1 MASSLYRLANKPH
14 PCELQPEPVIADTV
28 GQLDEVVT
36 NFEVPAIP
44 AETSLTEPDTITFSE
59 ELTVPADEVVEE
71 ATLNNEALEQVN
83 ILPDIIAAQA
93 SESQEK
99 LDTTKTSKTKK
110 KY

>member
-14 PCELQPEPVIADTV
+14 PCEPEPVIADTV

-44 AETSLTEPDTITFSE
+44 AETSLTEPDTIAFSE
-59 ELTVPADEVVEE
+59 ELTVPADEAVEE
-71 ATLNNEALEQVN
+71 AALNNEVLEQVN